1 MNIEAVLHKI
11 ERDKN
16 GALLRMT
23 PAQHRR
29 VCSLIRKTCCNC
41 IDGECIA
48 LNCKC
53 AQCQS
58 YSVCCK
64 WFRQAVLPQDEALLA
79 ELIGRENKKHC
90 TICGK
95 PFIPGSNRA
104 KYCSECSRNERKRK
118 KARNE
123 RRYRERKRG
132 HLEY

>member
-1 MNIEAVLHKI
+1 MPKI

-16 GALLRMT
+16 GDLPRMA
-23 PAQHRR
+23 PAQHKR
-29 VCSLIRKTCCNC
+29 VCSFIRKTCCNY

-53 AQCQS
+53 VQFQS

-64 WFRQAVLPQDEALLA
+64 WFRQAVLPQDEVMLA
-79 ELIGRENKKHC
+79 ELIGRENKKRC

-95 PFIPGSNRA
+95 PFISDSNRA

-123 RRYRERKRG
+123 RRYRKRKRG
-132 HLEY
+132 HLED